1 MSARNNVLV
10 LGSEQWRI
18 GVLPEVGASLAF
30 GQIADDD
37 GWVDLLRPTPT
48 AARAQSMDC
57 SSYVLAPWSNRVRD
71 GLLRFEGRT
80 WQLRKNEA
88 QVNALHGT
96 AMEFSWRVDAYDSTT
111 CELVFDSATVV
122 GANFPWTFKATVRYA
137 VAGPTFEVT
146 TTLLNTADEPFPAG
160 FGHHPYF
167 QRTLAGASDEVRVQI
182 PAAAAFKLH
191 NCLPDGP
198 PVALEPRLDFREMRP
213 LGSELIDDNLTARD
227 ADAPIRLLY
236 PRSRRELHITADP
249 VFSSLVLY
257 VPQGGAGFFA
267 VEPVTNANDGFSLYE
282 RGVPG
287 SGVFVLEPG
296 EERTGVFQ
304 VRIVAYGR
312 GRLAVGVC

>member
-1 MSARNNVLV
+1 MVAANNVLV
-10 LGSEQWRI
+10 LGSEHWRI

-48 AARAQSMDC
+48 AERAQPMGC

-71 GLLRFEGRT
+71 GVLRFEGRT

-88 QVNALHGT
+88 QINAIHGT
-96 AMEFSWRVDAYDSTT
+96 AMEFSWRVASYDSSA
-111 CELVFDSATVV
+111 CALEFDSASVV
-122 GANFPWTFKATVRYA
+122 GANFPWTFQTSVRYA
-137 VAGPTFEVT
+137 VTGSTFTVT
-146 TTLLNTADEPFPAG
+146 TVLLNTSAEPFPAG

-167 QRTLAGASDEVRVQI
+167 QRTLAGASDEVRLQI

-213 LGSELIDDNLTARD
+213 LGAEYIDDNLTSRD
-227 ADAPIRLLY
+227 AGAPIRLLY
-236 PRSRRELHITADP
+236 PRSRREVHIKAD
-249 VFSSLVLY
+249 SLFTSIVLF
-257 VPQGGAGFFA
+257 VPQNGAGHFA
-267 VEPVTNANDGFSLYE
+267 LEPVTNANDGFSLYE

-287 SGVFVLEPG
+287 SGIFVLDPG
-296 EERTGVFQ
+296 EERAATFTLEV
-304 VRIVAYGR
+304 VS
-312 GRLAVGVC
+312 